1 MITISGIYDGVNIV
15 PLGPVNANANSRVSI
30 TFIDEPVQ
38 SPESGIQ
45 EIVSSLN
52 FNFWGNER
60 EEYDSLEDK

>member
-30 TFIDEPVQ
+30 SFIDDPVQ
-38 SPESGIQ
+38 SPETELQ